1 VIALWPYIVACDLD
15 DPEYYS
21 EALSTILRDIGAM
34 RLTATAW
41 LIASDWNANAIL
53 EQLRPVIGRNDRLLV
68 LELGEDF
75 AALNI
80 VEYRHFL
87 SGVSPRPP
95 RLPILK
101 R

>member
-1 VIALWPYIVACDLD
+1 LWPYIVAYELEN
-15 DPEYYS
+15 PECYS

-53 EQLRPVIGRNDRLLV
+53 EQVRPVIGRNDRLLV
-68 LELGEDF
+68 LELGEDL

-80 VEYRHFL
+80 AEYRHFL
-87 SGVSPRPP
+87 SGVRPRPP
-95 RLPILK
+95 RLPTLK
-101 R
+101 M